1 MLRRHIMDQPTSRL
15 ALWSRRMSLFSLLA
29 TVLAIIILRSGF
41 LEIWP
46 ALTTFG
52 GALALAVVALLL
64 ALGAFVVIWREGL
77 QGMGYAL
84 VAIAIAGGLLAYP
97 TYLVAKSYKLPR
109 IYDITSDLVDPPR
122 YEALAR
128 IRPRD
133 ANPILYKG
141 REFADLQRAGY
152 PDIEPIEAEATV
164 QIAYSA
170 ALAIVTK
177 RRWRV
182 VEARPPL
189 PPRREGR
196 IEAVA
201 RTPIMGFADDVVV
214 RIRADG
220 EGSRVDARS
229 SSRYG
234 RFDFGANAA
243 RVRALLEEIEDAI
256 DNQKPEQPAS
266 PVAKK
271 GKAAPKGS
279 QPAAKR

>member
-1 MLRRHIMDQPTSRL
+1 MLRRYIIDQPTSRL
-15 ALWSRRMSLFSLLA
+15 AIWSRRMSLFSLLA
-29 TVLAIIILRSGF
+29 TVLAIIILRSGL

-52 GALALAVVALLL
+52 GALALAVVALVL

-84 VAIAIAGGLLAYP
+84 AAIAIAGGLLAYP
-97 TYLVAKSYKLPR
+97 TFLVARSYKLPR
-109 IYDITSDLVDPPR
+109 IYDVTSDTIDPPR

-133 ANPILYKG
+133 ANSIIYAGLATA
-141 REFADLQRAGY
+141 ELQRTGY
-152 PDIEPIEAEATV
+152 PDIETVEAEAPV
-164 QIAYSA
+164 QQAYEA

-177 RRWRV
+177 RRWRI
-182 VEARPPL
+182 VEARPPVA
-189 PPRREGR
+189 PRREGR

-214 RIRADG
+214 RVRADG
-220 EGSRVDARS
+220 EGSRVDVRS

-234 RFDFGANAA
+234 SFDFGTNAN
-243 RVRALLEEIEDAI
+243 RVRALLEEIEDAM
-256 DNQKPEQPAS
+256 DNQKPERPAT

-271 GKAAPKGS
+271 AKAAPKGN

>member
-1 MLRRHIMDQPTSRL
+1 
-15 ALWSRRMSLFSLLA
+15 LA
-29 TVLAIIILRSGF
+29 TVLAIIILRSGL

-52 GALALAVVALLL
+52 GALALAVLALVL

-84 VAIAIAGGLLAYP
+84 AAIAIAGGLLAYP
-97 TYLVAKSYKLPR
+97 TFLVARSYKLPR
-109 IYDITSDLVDPPR
+109 IYDVTSDTIDPPR

-133 ANPILYKG
+133 ANSIIYAGLATA
-141 REFADLQRAGY
+141 ELQRTGY
-152 PDIEPIEAEATV
+152 PDIETVEAEAPV
-164 QIAYSA
+164 QQAYEA

-177 RRWRV
+177 RRWRI
-182 VEARPPL
+182 VEARPPVA
-189 PPRREGR
+189 PRREGR

-214 RIRADG
+214 RVRADG
-220 EGSRVDARS
+220 EGSRVDVRS

-234 RFDFGANAA
+234 SFDFGTNAN
-243 RVRALLEEIEDAI
+243 RVRALLEEIEDAM
-256 DNQKPEQPAS
+256 DNQKPERPAT

-271 GKAAPKGS
+271 AKAAPKGN